1 MNKLPNIA
9 FDVIKSRRTIR
20 KYKSEFPSKDTI
32 KRISNVPFFIL
43 QDFPIPF
50 LLLVVESDAR
60 NRAVNI
66 ISQTYS
72 VARDLA
78 VLYNVVP
85 DELKDW
91 YRNFIKEFVKT
102 LGDAPL
108 MFIGLTGA
116 ENFEYNFKISW
127 MIAQAIMI
135 QAKAEGLDTG
145 SITFTSKS
153 VEEELFRD
161 FLKIDPNE
169 WKIAFFLNCG
179 YRDEE
184 PILKEIKEGIYEIH

>member
-1 MNKLPNIA
+1 MNKLPNVV

-78 VLYNVVP
+78 VLYNIVP

-91 YRNFIKEFVKT
+91 YRNFMKEFVKT

-145 SITFTSKS
+145 SITFASKS